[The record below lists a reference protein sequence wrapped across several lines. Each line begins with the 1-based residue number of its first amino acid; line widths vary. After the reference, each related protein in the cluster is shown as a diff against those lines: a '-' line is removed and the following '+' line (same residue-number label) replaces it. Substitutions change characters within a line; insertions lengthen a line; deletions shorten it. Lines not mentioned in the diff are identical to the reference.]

1 MVLILKR
8 CQKIHPNHHKLLC
21 PVVNLQRHKLSFNH
35 TMQCNNQSCTKWE
48 HLSQWLHHSLMGTN
62 NIQVTHHNSQDIHL
76 KLAIPNNTLA
86 TLHSSLDILLNNT
99 LATLLNNLDIH
110 PSSILVTHPNSLDT
124 HPSSIPSNSH
134 MQVDSPQPILNN
146 SQEKKE
152 LTEKE
157 KTNIRAV
164 ADLDHAD
171 AHELLLVNA
180 LLQIMEVKEALAEVI
195 APMLAT
201 SNVHAA
207 RLGCKK
213 IGLRKE
219 TIRRLHATIAKE
231 TAELL

>member
-1 MVLILKR
+1 
-8 CQKIHPNHHKLLC
+8 
-21 PVVNLQRHKLSFNH
+21 
-35 TMQCNNQSCTKWE
+35 MQCNNLSCTKWE
-48 HLSQWLHHSLMGTN
+48 HLSQWLCHSLTGTN
-62 NIQVTHHNSQDIHL
+62 NIQDTHHNSQDIHL
-76 KLAIPNNTLA
+76 KLAIPNSTLA

-124 HPSSIPSNSH
+124 HHKLILSNSL
-134 MQVDSPQPILNN
+134 MQVDSHQPILNN

-201 SNVHAA
+201 LNVLAA

>member
-21 PVVNLQRHKLSFNH
+21 PVVNLQRNKLSFNH

-76 KLAIPNNTLA
+76 KLAIPNSTLA

-99 LATLLNNLDIH
+99 LATLLNSLDIH
-110 PSSILVTHPNSLDT
+110 PSSILVTHLNSLDT
-124 HPSSIPSNSH
+124 HLSSIPSNSL
-134 MQVDSPQPILNN
+134 MQVDSHQPILNN
-146 SQEKKE
+146 SQGKKE

-157 KTNIRAV
+157 KTNTV

-219 TIRRLHATIAKE
+219 TIKRLHATIAKE